1 LSFKLTECV
10 FGNRF
15 SHIPEKIEIEIE
27 VMNGV
32 QPHGEDLFRKEDMT
46 QISS

>member
-1 LSFKLTECV
+1 LIFKLDERV

-27 VMNGV
+27 IVDGI
-32 QPHGEDLFRKEDMT
+32 QSHGEDLSRKEDMT
-46 QISS
+46 

>member
-1 LSFKLTECV
+1 LSFKLAERV

-27 VMNGV
+27 IVDGIK
-32 QPHGEDLFRKEDMT
+32 PH
-46 QISS
+46 